1 MFNFCLD
8 SAGQDIAVL
17 TCQAAHFQSPIIRK
31 TQKTPPYMFN
41 YSLDS
46 AGQDIAV

>member
-17 TCQAAHFQSPIIRK
+17 SFQAAHFQSLILGK
-31 TQKTPPYMFN
+31 TGKPPPYMFN
-41 YSLDS
+41 FFLDS
-46 AGQDIAV
+46 AGQDNSV